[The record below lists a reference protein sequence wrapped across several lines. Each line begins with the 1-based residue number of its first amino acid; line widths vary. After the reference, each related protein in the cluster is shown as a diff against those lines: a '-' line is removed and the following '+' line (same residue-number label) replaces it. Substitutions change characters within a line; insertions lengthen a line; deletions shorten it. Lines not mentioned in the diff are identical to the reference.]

1 MPQIKVRDLSNLAVS
16 IAPAD
21 FGSWHDVRTEL
32 MSEAKAG
39 LKARVEAEL
48 AAAADDDEL
57 KTLRDRFSA
66 EERSLEHS
74 IGLLPKPIEPTLS
87 PGRSTRTHPPF
98 LRTTD
103 HEVHSFS
110 AALTIDY
117 NFLSK

>member
-1 MPQIKVRDLSNLAVS
+1 MYPNSKVRDLSNVAVS

-57 KTLRDRFSA
+57 KALRDRFSA
-66 EERSLEHS
+66 EERALEHQ
-74 IGLLPKPIEPTLS
+74 I
-87 PGRSTRTHPPF
+87 
-98 LRTTD
+98 D
-103 HEVHSFS
+103 HQVHQFS
-110 AALTIDY
+110 AALDVRLVRTMSCHTMALTSASCFCPD
-117 NFLSK
+117 